1 MLGTIEVIPL
11 PLCDF
16 CQLLSVPAFIHIQL
30 PASTLLLFYICSV
43 FSTVTM
49 ENITFTLKM
58 LLSPPSL
65 AILFFGAAILLVC
78 QFIARVLTRT
88 TKRRDVEA
96 PASPQLKTTIN
107 EKVPTTTSLQE
118 SPRPKN
124 SPSELRR
131 LKHYKN
137 LYHKVQN
144 LEQHPKILEAARTE
158 LIALLSSTTSTA
170 LQTKSTNILAIDTYS
185 RSALETYLQN
195 DNDTSTTAFEAYI
208 ARRRAGSPR
217 EMFSDRDEAKWWLKN
232 AAPVKYVD
240 GSWLGHINKIT
251 TPFPLRSITK
261 DAWQVMSEELGDG
274 DLAKNHVFVYE
285 DLMREIG
292 ETDLPAGDSEDFI
305 HPRHELDEL
314 RVWRAA
320 VAQLLVSLFAHDFL
334 PESLGFNM
342 AYEGLPLHLM
352 KTVEELRELKLN
364 GYYFVL
370 HISIDNADSGH
381 SKMATEAVI
390 KYIEYVRA
398 TTDSEEEVQ
407 KAWRR
412 VQAGFMLAEG
422 LPTTPEAPSLKKSAE
437 ETFPRNDLERRVVE
451 VFAAKAPVAHKL
463 HCSSKLKIGRQTL
476 VDWLDPSIF
485 STSKQWQM
493 DFLDDLADCKP
504 WIKKGDADGSKLVQ
518 EMSWGGRM
526 FGSFTEGEM
535 IILKNWVNALPDERP
550 SVYCNFTGRTE
561 EEALTNNL
569 HDITTDYPVLDQSV
583 DANLQS
589 LFSPSTNDTPTN
601 TSPTH
606 HTDPSPTLKPTNPN
620 TSHHAHFGSAVDITR
635 LVPLWFATPSLL
647 ESFVNVPAKVSNRL
661 GSAVVRL
668 LRAQTGFAEEGD
680 GVAGMDEVVR
690 GENGQVL
697 GLVELGLEMLRRGGG
712 SEGVEVMTLKE
723 VLRDA
728 RNRGAEQEV
737 QFAEVMLH
745 ASMRPMRF
753 GDVLVGMTAAFVEL
767 HEHIVAD
774 AALDVLSEESR
785 AVLAAI
791 ARRERASWEICRE
804 EIERDEDTGR
814 LREYEVGLDVARRR
828 IAVCFA

>member
-1 MLGTIEVIPL
+1 
-11 PLCDF
+11 
-16 CQLLSVPAFIHIQL
+16 
-30 PASTLLLFYICSV
+30 
-43 FSTVTM
+43 M

-65 AILFFGAAILLVC
+65 AILLFGAAILLVC

-88 TKRRDVEA
+88 AKRRDVEA
-96 PASPQLKTTIN
+96 PASPQLKSTIQ

-118 SPRPKN
+118 SERPKH
-124 SPSELRR
+124 SPSETRR

-170 LQTKSTNILAIDTYS
+170 LQTKSTNIFAIDTYS

-217 EMFSDRDEAKWWLKN
+217 EMFSDIEEAKWWLKN

-251 TPFPLRSITK
+251 TPFPLRPITK

-292 ETDLPAGDSEDFI
+292 ETEVPAGDAEDFI

-381 SKMATEAVI
+381 SKMATEAVT

-398 TTDSEEEVQ
+398 TTGSEEEVQ

-437 ETFPRNDLERRVVE
+437 ESFPRNDLERRVVE

-485 STSKQWQM
+485 SSSKQWQM

-535 IILKNWVNALPDERP
+535 IILKNWVNALPDDRP

-569 HDITTDYPVLDQSV
+569 HDITIDYPVLDQSV

-589 LFSPSTNDTPTN
+589 LFSLTTNDLSTTH
-601 TSPTH
+601 TH
-606 HTDPSPTLKPTNPN
+606 HTDPLPSLKPTNPN

-635 LVPLWFATPSLL
+635 LVPLWFASPALL

-690 GENGQVL
+690 GENGGVV
-697 GLVELGLEMLRRGGG
+697 GLVELGLEMLRRR
-712 SEGVEVMTLKE
+712 SEGVGMMTLKE
-723 VLRDA
+723 VLQDA
-728 RNRGAEQEV
+728 RAKGAREEV
-737 QFAEVMLH
+737 EFAELMLH
-745 ASMRPMRF
+745 ASMRPMRY
-753 GDVLVGMTAAFVEL
+753 GDVLLGMTAAFVEL
-767 HEHIVAD
+767 HEHIVA
-774 AALDVLSEESR
+774 AKMDVLSDKSR

-791 ARRERASWEICRE
+791 AGRERASSEICMR
-804 EIERDEDTGR
+804 EIEGHADVGR
-814 LREYEVGLDVARRR
+814 LREYQVGLDVARRR
-828 IAVCFA
+828 IAACFPAA